1 MGRLQNLSKRWTGD
15 RFRSGMNGE
24 LGFLMIALC
33 YVCNRTIPSG
43 ISILIM
49 GCLSFCIILF
59 GTTPAVTLFLFLMPT
74 LYDVLDLCEMI
85 QSSWSGWEVM
95 AFSGSLLLSAPNA
108 ALSWRPVS
116 IGVSLGLCAQ
126 TRSAAVERMLW
137 WEASW
142 RANLGDKDPFLSLM
156 EHIRDGHFQ
165 WWYLLIVLLQG

>member
-116 IGVSLGLCAQ
+116 IGVSLGLCAY
-126 TRSAAVERMLW
+126 AVVGGILESKLGWQGPFPFVDGAHSW
-137 WEASW
+137 WTFPVMVSSYCSFAG
-142 RANLGDKDPFLSLM
+142 LGSVAPL
-156 EHIRDGHFQ
+156 H
-165 WWYLLIVLLQG
+165 